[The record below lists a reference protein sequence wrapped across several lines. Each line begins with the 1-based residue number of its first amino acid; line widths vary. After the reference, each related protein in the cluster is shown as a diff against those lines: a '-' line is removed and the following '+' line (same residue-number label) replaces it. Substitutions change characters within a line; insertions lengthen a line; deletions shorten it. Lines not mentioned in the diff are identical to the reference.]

1 MERDVGARP
10 TSTPAALVLIDRLF
24 LDSNPFDAGPA
35 DPIALTVHA

>member
-1 MERDVGARP
+1 VPINRVA
-10 TSTPAALVLIDRLF
+10 DRLF